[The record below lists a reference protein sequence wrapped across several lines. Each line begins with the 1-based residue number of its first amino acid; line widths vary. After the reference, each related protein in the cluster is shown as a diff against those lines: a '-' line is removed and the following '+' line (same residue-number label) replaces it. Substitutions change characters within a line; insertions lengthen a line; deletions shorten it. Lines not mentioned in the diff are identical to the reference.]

1 MPIPPLRPRII
12 VIPALASFASPWIL
26 ALMLVIGGQWGRG
39 VMAAQRGAAPPPQRP
54 AAQATGLETIQIRPN
69 VYVIFGAGANITVH
83 LGEDGVILVDS
94 GTDANADKALA
105 AVKAI
110 TSQPIRMIINTS
122 ADAEHVGGN
131 DKVGAAGI
139 PVNPNDFAGEQRAT
153 ILSHENVL
161 QQMSVPKN
169 RNDKVW
175 PTGNWPTET
184 FTSRYRSFYLNDEA
198 VQVIRQLGAVSDGD
212 VMVHFRKADV
222 IVVGDIIDL
231 RRFPMIDAPR
241 GGSIQGELEAL
252 NRLLDLTVPAM
263 PLVVKAGRTLIV
275 PGHGPI
281 ADYAEVVEYRD
292 MVTTIKD
299 IVEDQIKK
307 GMTLPQVKAANPTA
321 GYRKRWGADSGPW
334 TTDMF
339 VEAIYNGLKNTPT
352 KSSQ

>member
-1 MPIPPLRPRII
+1 VRPRVL
-12 VIPALASFASPWIL
+12 VIPAIALFASPWLL
-26 ALMLVIGGQWGRG
+26 ALTLVLSGQWGNG
-39 VMAAQRGAAPPPQRP
+39 LVAAQRGGAPPQQRP
-54 AAQATGLETIQIRPN
+54 PAPPAGGLETIQIRPN
-69 VYVIFGAGANITVH
+69 VYVIFGAGANVTIH

-94 GTDANADKALA
+94 GTDANADKVLA
-105 AVKAI
+105 AVKAV
-110 TSQPIRMIINTS
+110 TNQPIRMIINTS

-222 IVVGDIIDL
+222 IAVGDIIDL
-231 RRFPMIDAPR
+231 RHFPVIDSVR

-299 IVEDQIKK
+299 IIEDQIKK
-307 GMTLPQVKAANPTA
+307 GMTLQQVKAANPTA
-321 GYRKRWGADSGPW
+321 GYRKRFGSESGAW

-339 VEAIYNGLKNTPT
+339 VEAIYNGLKKPAGKTE
-352 KSSQ
+352 

>member
-1 MPIPPLRPRII
+1 MRLRVIG
-12 VIPALASFASPWIL
+12 IPAVAFASPWLL
-26 ALMLVIGGQWGRG
+26 ALTLVVGSGQWG
-39 VMAAQRGAAPPPQRP
+39 VIAAQRGAPPPAARP
-54 AAQATGLETIQIRPN
+54 PAQAGGLETIQIRPN

-94 GTDANADKALA
+94 GTDANADMVLA
-105 AVKAI
+105 AVRAI
-110 TSQPIRMIINTS
+110 TSQRIRMIINTS
-122 ADAEHVGGN
+122 ADLEHVGGN
-131 DKVGAAGI
+131 DKVGAAGV

-161 QQMSVPKN
+161 QRMSVPKN
-169 RNDKVW
+169 RDDKVW

-222 IVVGDIIDL
+222 IAVGDIIDL
-231 RRFPMIDAPR
+231 RHFPVISSAD
-241 GGSIQGELEAL
+241 GGSIRGELEAL

-275 PGHGPI
+275 PGHGPV

-299 IVEDQIKK
+299 IIEDQIKK
-307 GMTLPQVKAANPTA
+307 GMSLPQVKAANPTA
-321 GYRKRWGADSGPW
+321 GYRKRLGAESGAW

>member
-1 MPIPPLRPRII
+1 
-12 VIPALASFASPWIL
+12 
-26 ALMLVIGGQWGRG
+26 
-39 VMAAQRGAAPPPQRP
+39 
-54 AAQATGLETIQIRPN
+54 
-69 VYVIFGAGANITVH
+69 
-83 LGEDGVILVDS
+83 
-94 GTDANADKALA
+94 
-105 AVKAI
+105 
-110 TSQPIRMIINTS
+110 
-122 ADAEHVGGN
+122 
-131 DKVGAAGI
+131 
-139 PVNPNDFAGEQRAT
+139 
-153 ILSHENVL
+153 
-161 QQMSVPKN
+161 
-169 RNDKVW
+169 
-175 PTGNWPTET
+175 
-184 FTSRYRSFYLNDEA
+184 
-198 VQVIRQLGAVSDGD
+198 
-212 VMVHFRKADV
+212 MVHFRKADV

>member
-1 MPIPPLRPRII
+1 VRLKTFVILAI
-12 VIPALASFASPWIL
+12 VVFAS
-26 ALMLVIGGQWGRG
+26 G
-39 VMAAQRGAAPPPQRP
+39 VLGAQRGAAPPQQRP
-54 AAQATGLETIQIRPN
+54 PAPPAGALETIQIRPN

-83 LGEDGVILVDS
+83 LGEDGAILVDS
-94 GTDANADKALA
+94 GMDADAYKVLA

-110 TSQPIRMIINTS
+110 TTQPIRLIINTS

-131 DKVGAAGI
+131 DKIGAAGV
-139 PVNPNDFAGEQRAT
+139 PVKPNDFAGEQRAT

-161 QQMSVPKN
+161 QQMSVPKS
-169 RNDKVW
+169 RTDKVW

-184 FTSRYRSFYLNDEA
+184 FTSRYRSFYLNDEP
-198 VQVIRQLGAVSDGD
+198 VQVIRQLGAVTDGD

-231 RRFPMIDAPR
+231 RRFPVIDASR

-299 IVEDQIKK
+299 IIEDQIKK
-307 GMTLPQVKAANPTA
+307 GITLQQVKAANPTA
-321 GYRKRWGADSGPW
+321 GYRKRFGSESGAW

-339 VEAIYNGLKNTPT
+339 VEAIYNGLKKPAGKTE
-352 KSSQ
+352 